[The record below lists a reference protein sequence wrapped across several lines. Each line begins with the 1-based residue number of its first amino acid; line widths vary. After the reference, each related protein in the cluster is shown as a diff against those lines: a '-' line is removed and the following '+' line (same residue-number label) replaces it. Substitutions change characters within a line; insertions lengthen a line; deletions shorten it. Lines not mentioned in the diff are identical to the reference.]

1 MARFSTDSSLI
12 YYLTTS
18 VLSVTAIL
26 LPCIPVPSRISCGV
40 HQGCVLG
47 HLLFTL
53 YILTISILLFP
64 LAHWITTFMQMTP
77 LIHPTSTQGSPTYK
91 PLFNMYSWMIV
102 NLSNLN
108 SFKSEFFL
116 TGLKKQLATTPHST
130 PLSVWIVGIGWTF
143 SYISARPPQT
153 CILWQR
159 LSIALNHPKC
169 GHAGYN
175 VYHKCLLSY
184 FTSVL
189 RLFG

>member
-12 YYLTTS
+12 HYLTTS

-130 PLSVWIVGIGWTF
+130 PLSRDRLWGLNLQLYQCPTTPDMYLMTTIGYRFKPPKMWT
-143 SYISARPPQT
+143 R
-153 CILWQR
+153 R
-159 LSIALNHPKC
+159 
-169 GHAGYN
+169 
-175 VYHKCLLSY
+175 V
-184 FTSVL
+184 
-189 RLFG
+189 